1 MKSKLAQLG
10 FERDLQRLD
19 GVLSALE
26 SNPVMLPL
34 LLDTQREKTRLLVAY
49 IAALSRSSEVTET
62 TEMRDKINAMLQ
74 VLLPFV
80 PQTERENVG
89 EQLSRIDKGNYSTA
103 ITKR

>member
-1 MKSKLAQLG
+1 VKSKLSQLG

-19 GVLSALE
+19 NVLSALE
-26 SNPVMLPL
+26 SNPATLPL

-62 TEMRDKINAMLQ
+62 AEMRDKINAMLQ

-80 PQTERENVG
+80 PQSERENVG
-89 EQLSRIDKGNYSTA
+89 EQLSRIDKGGYSTA